1 MSEDLQIKI
10 AQPDDF
16 EKLVRS
22 LIYIGSFIKKSQ
34 M

>member
-16 EKLVRS
+16 EKIGEIFDLYLS
-22 LIYIGSFIKKSQ
+22 LIHI
-34 M
+34 